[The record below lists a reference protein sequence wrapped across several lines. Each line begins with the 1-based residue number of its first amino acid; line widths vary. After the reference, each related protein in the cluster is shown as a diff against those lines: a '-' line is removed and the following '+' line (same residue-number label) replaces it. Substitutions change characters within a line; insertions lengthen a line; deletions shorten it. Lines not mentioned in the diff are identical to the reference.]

1 MKTFLINLRN
11 IAVAGFFFL
20 LPVIVV
26 LIIVTKAW
34 GALTSVGARL
44 AAMFGMKTIVG
55 LASTSVFTGLLL
67 VAICLA
73 CGLLVRVTFVSA
85 FRNAVE
91 AWLSRY
97 IPGYATYKAMAE
109 EKIQHKVRLPPYQAA
124 LIRLGDHWRPA
135 YVVERDRDGNSVV
148 FVPEVPDTSKGNVL
162 LAGRGQLTLISSLTA
177 IQLDASLKIMGK
189 GLLTEHGIR
198 GQRTG

>member
-1 MKTFLINLRN
+1 MRTFLVNLRN
-11 IAVAGFFFL
+11 IAVAGFLFL
-20 LPVIVV
+20 LPVIIVLVV
-26 LIIVTKAW
+26 VTKAW

-55 LASTSVFTGLLL
+55 FASTSVFTGLLL

-85 FRNAVE
+85 FGNAVE
-91 AWLSRY
+91 AWLSKY
-97 IPGYATYKAMAE
+97 IPGYATYKATAE
-109 EKIQHKVRLPPYQAA
+109 EKLQHKVRLLPYQAA
-124 LIRLGDHWRPA
+124 LIWLGDHWRPA
-135 YVVERDRDGNSVV
+135 YVVEQDRDGNAVV

-162 LAGRGQLTLISSLTA
+162 LAGRDQLTLISSLTA
-177 IQLDASLKIMGK
+177 SQLDASLKSMDK

-198 GQRTG
+198 GQRAG